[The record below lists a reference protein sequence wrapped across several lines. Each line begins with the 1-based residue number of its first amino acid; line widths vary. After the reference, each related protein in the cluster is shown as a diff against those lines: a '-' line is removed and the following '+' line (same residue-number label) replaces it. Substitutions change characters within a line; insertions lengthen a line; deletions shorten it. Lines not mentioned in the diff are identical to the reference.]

1 MGYTKRNISFPSSDG
16 INTVHGEIYIP
27 EGEVRGIVLIS
38 HGMIDY
44 VGRYTLLAEYLTS
57 RGYIVAG
64 NDHLGHG
71 LTAKCADDYGFFA
84 KKDGYKLVIEDL
96 KSMNRI
102 VREEYPELRAVL
114 LGHSMGSFMARLYA
128 EKYPETIDGLIIHG
142 TGGKNPL
149 LPLGKLVIKLTRLFR
164 GDRSRSKL
172 VTSLAF
178 GAYNKRFD
186 PSEGEWAWL
195 TRDIPLVAGRNS
207 DPHTSFIFTSAG
219 YADLFRVIGLSN
231 SKAHFKAFPKGL
243 PTLVVSGE
251 EDPVG
256 DYGRGVR
263 FVHDSLKGA
272 GVENLKLKLYPG
284 ARHEL
289 FNEINRDEVFADLC
303 EWLSSV
309 IG

>member
-16 INTVHGEIYIP
+16 INSVHGEIYIP
-27 EGEVRGIVLIS
+27 DGEKRGIVLIS
-38 HGMIDY
+38 HGMTDY
-44 VGRYTLLAEYLTS
+44 VGRYTLLAEYLTAQ
-57 RGYIVAG
+57 GYIVAG

-71 LTAKCADDYGFFA
+71 FTAKSSEDYGFFA

-96 KSMNRI
+96 RSMNRI
-102 VREEYPELRAVL
+102 VREEYPELSAVL

-149 LPLGKLVIKLTRLFR
+149 LPLGKLVIGLTRLFC

-178 GAYNKRFD
+178 GSYNKHYD
-186 PSEGEWAWL
+186 PSEGECAWL
-195 TRDIPLVAGRNS
+195 TRDISLVSGRGT
-207 DPHTSFIFTSAG
+207 DPHTSFIFTAAG
-219 YADLFRVIGLSN
+219 YADLFKVIGLSN
-231 SKAHFKAFPKGL
+231 SSAHFKAFPKKL
-243 PTLVVSGE
+243 PTLVVSGDD
-251 EDPVG
+251 DPVG
-256 DYGRGVR
+256 DYGKGVR
-263 FVHDSLKGA
+263 FVHESLEKA

-289 FNEINRDEVFADLC
+289 FNETNRDEVFADLC
-303 EWLSSV
+303 EWLASV